1 MSSARVDA
9 GRRAP
14 GLSDLVELRLLLAWR
29 RLRGPGGAAQGV
41 AQLVLFGLAVP
52 AALLF
57 AALLGVG
64 SWRAARLGQGLQ
76 ATVTLGAMLFGVWQ
90 TWTAV
95 GLTLNERDAL
105 DLRRLLIYPVPPA
118 RLYLLGVGASLLGD
132 PFSILWVLLLGGV
145 AVGAFVGRPG
155 SWILL
160 LAVAL
165 ALFAAATVA
174 LVALLQEVFER
185 WSRSRLWRELV
196 LLAGVAGWLLLLA
209 SGAAGAGTLRT
220 ALPVLR
226 QLRWVLFPPALT
238 LEAAAHLYAR
248 QPWAAL
254 PWLLALGATAGA
266 TGFAAYRLAHADAR
280 SGGGASGP
288 RQRGTSGGPSAIPEW
303 LGPLFEKELR
313 YLARHPAA
321 RVYAL
326 ALPALAALVGWRPP
340 MRLEGQ
346 LAPLAHALPLF
357 FLAVYV
363 HLGFQAFWV
372 NGFAWERGGARVL
385 YLAPIAPEGILAAKN
400 AALLT
405 CSTAVFLLSGA
416 AYVSTAGWP
425 ERWAVAGALALQLG
439 LAPVLYGLGNP
450 VSILWPRAAPAG
462 FQRGGAI
469 APLAALAA
477 MGITSAASLLF
488 ALPVL
493 AALWLDRLWLVPVA
507 WGLLGTVAAAA
518 WRLTLPLAAGL
529 LRTRREQ
536 LLAAVTGD
544 LV

>member
-1 MSSARVDA
+1 M
-9 GRRAP
+9 
-14 GLSDLVELRLLLAWR
+14 ELRLRLAWR

-41 AQLVLFGLAVP
+41 AQLFLLGLAVP
-52 AALLF
+52 AALFF

-64 SWRAARLGQGLQ
+64 SWRAARAGQGLQ

-95 GLTLNERDAL
+95 GLTVNERDAL
-105 DLRRLLIYPVPPA
+105 DLRRLLIYPVPPP
-118 RLYLLGVGASLLGD
+118 RLYLLGVAGSLLGD
-132 PFSILWVLLLGGV
+132 PFSLLWVLLLGGV

-155 SWILL
+155 GWVLL
-160 LAVAL
+160 LALTL

-174 LVALLQEVFER
+174 LVALVQEVFER
-185 WSRSRLWRELV
+185 FSRSRLWREFV
-196 LLAGVAGWLLLLA
+196 LLAGVAGWLLLLV
-209 SGAAGAGTLRT
+209 SGSAGVGSLSA

-226 QLRWVLFPPALT
+226 RLRWVLFPPALA
-238 LEAAAHLYAR
+238 LEAAAHLYAQR
-248 QPWAAL
+248 PAAAL
-254 PWLLALGATAGA
+254 PWLLALSGAAVA
-266 TGFAAYRLAHADAR
+266 TVFAAYRLAYAEAR
-280 SGGGASGP
+280 SGGEASGS
-288 RQRGTSGGPSAIPEW
+288 RARRAGGGRSAIPER

-321 RVYAL
+321 RVYAV
-326 ALPALAALVGWRPP
+326 ALPALSALVGWRPP
-340 MRLEGQ
+340 VRLEGP
-346 LAPLAHALPLF
+346 LAPLSHALPLF
-357 FLAVYV
+357 FLGVYV

-372 NGFAWERGGARVL
+372 NAFAWERGGARAL
-385 YLAPIAPEGILAAKN
+385 YLAPIAPERILAAKN

-405 CSTAVFLLSGA
+405 CATVVFLLAGG

-425 ERWAVAGALALQLG
+425 ERWALAAALALHLG

-450 VSILWPRAAPAG
+450 VSVLWPRAAPAG

-469 APLAALAA
+469 SPLASLAA
-477 MGITSAASLLF
+477 MAITSTAALLF

-493 AALWLDRLWLVPVA
+493 GALWLERLWLVPAA
-507 WGLLGTVAAAA
+507 WAVLGALAAAG
-518 WRLTLPLAAGL
+518 WRLTLPLAARL
-529 LRTRREQ
+529 LRSRQER